1 MSHKNR
7 ASGSNRA
14 LPLSSKLP
22 TLTAAPPLKTIDD
35 IIQSRKILITCGTGG
50 VGKTTLSAAIAMRA
64 ALLGRKVVVITIDPA
79 KRLAN
84 SLGLHVLDDQP
95 TDLTP
100 QVRAM
105 LKHVNEKKTVKKPVE
120 KTEEKTPEK
129 ITAAPPPPFTGSLV
143 AIVPDTRKTFENFV
157 TELSPNQAVADR
169 VMNNPIFQI
178 FAKEFSGTNEYMA
191 LERLLSIYKSGDYD
205 FIVLDTPPSR
215 NTLAFLDAPRL
226 LAQFF
231 EEKIIRWLI
240 LPANKILATGV
251 KKALG
256 ILERLTGAGFMT
268 HLFDFASSLFQVQVN
283 FTASLKKITALLE
296 SREVGFMMVTTPTLD
311 AIDEAKHFIDSVH
324 EHRFTF
330 DGVILNRTL
339 GYLDTRAPKSGETG
353 YENAF
358 EVIRD
363 LQAREQRV
371 LENLIRTEIPICAK
385 LPELARDVHSLE
397 DLFYVAMA
405 LDANHAGSNP

>member
-1 MSHKNR
+1 MSEIK
-7 ASGSNRA
+7 SI
-14 LPLSSKLP
+14 SK
-22 TLTAAPPLKTIDD
+22 KIDA
-35 IIQSRKILITCGTGG
+35 IIMSRKILITCGTGG

-64 ALLGRKVVVITIDPA
+64 ALLGKKVVVITIDPA

-84 SLGLHVLDDQP
+84 SLGLHVLDDEP

-100 QVRAM
+100 QVKAVVDKVRISAD
-105 LKHVNEKKTVKKPVE
+105 KSASEIPIE
-120 KTEEKTPEK
+120 
-129 ITAAPPPPFTGSLV
+129 FTGSLV

-157 TELSPNQAVADR
+157 TELSPNQGVADR

-215 NTLAFLDAPRL
+215 NTLAFLEAPSL

-240 LPANKILATGV
+240 LPANKILASGV

-268 HLFDFASSLFQVQVN
+268 NLFDFASSLFQVQVN
-283 FTASLKKITALLE
+283 FTASLRKITLLLE
-296 SREVGFMMVTTPTLD
+296 SPEVGFMMVTTPTVD

-324 EHRFTF
+324 EHKFSF

-339 GYLDTRAPKSGETG
+339 GYLDSKTSVAEYGD
-353 YENAF
+353 AF

-363 LQAREQRV
+363 LQAREHRV
-371 LENLIRTEIPICAK
+371 LDNLKRTEIPICAK

-405 LDANHAGSNP
+405 LNTNDSASKH

>member
-1 MSHKNR
+1 MSELK
-7 ASGSNRA
+7 
-14 LPLSSKLP
+14 P
-22 TLTAAPPLKTIDD
+22 TLKNIDD
-35 IIQSRKILITCGTGG
+35 IIKSRKILITCGTGG

-64 ALLGRKVVVITIDPA
+64 ALLGKKVVVITIDPA

-100 QVRAM
+100 QIKAVVD
-105 LKHVNEKKTVKKPVE
+105 KVN
-120 KTEEKTPEK
+120 
-129 ITAAPPPPFTGSLV
+129 AAANVLSPSAEFPAAFTGSLV

-157 TELSPNQAVADR
+157 TELAPNQAVADR

-191 LERLLSIYKSGDYD
+191 LERLLSIYKSSAYD

-231 EEKIIRWLI
+231 DEKIIRWLI
-240 LPANKILATGV
+240 LPANKILAAGV

-268 HLFDFASSLFQVQVN
+268 NLFDFASSLFEVQVN
-283 FTASLKKITALLE
+283 FTASLKKITLLLE
-296 SREVGFMMVTTPTLD
+296 SPEVGFMMVTTPTMD
-311 AIDEAKHFIDSVH
+311 AIDEAKHFIASVH
-324 EHRFTF
+324 EHRFSF

-339 GYLDTRAPKSGETG
+339 GYLDSKTSVVG
-353 YENAF
+353 YESAF
-358 EVIRD
+358 EVMRD
-363 LQAREQRV
+363 LQARELRV
-371 LENLIRTEIPICAK
+371 FENLIKTEIPICAK

-405 LDANHAGSNP
+405 LNAKNPATKL

>member
-1 MSHKNR
+1 MSEVK
-7 ASGSNRA
+7 
-14 LPLSSKLP
+14 P
-22 TLTAAPPLKTIDD
+22 TQKKIDG
-35 IIQSRKILITCGTGG
+35 IIKSRKILITCGTGG

-64 ALLGRKVVVITIDPA
+64 ALLGKKVVVITIDPA

-84 SLGLHVLDDQP
+84 SLGLRVLDDRP

-100 QVRAM
+100 QLMAV
-105 LKHVNEKKTVKKPVE
+105 VNKVKTTGGYSASE
-120 KTEEKTPEK
+120 IPEN
-129 ITAAPPPPFTGSLV
+129 FTGSLV

-157 TELSPNQAVADR
+157 TELAPNPVVADR
-169 VMNNPIFQI
+169 IMGNPIFQI

-191 LERLLSIYKSGDYD
+191 LERLLSIYNSGDYD

-240 LPANKILATGV
+240 LPANKILAAGV

-256 ILERLTGAGFMT
+256 ILERPTGAGFMT
-268 HLFDFASSLFQVQVN
+268 NLFDFASSLFLVQVN
-283 FTASLKKITALLE
+283 FTASLKKITLLLE
-296 SREVGFMMVTTPTLD
+296 SPEVGFMMVTTPTMD

-324 EHRFTF
+324 EHRFSF

-339 GYLDTRAPKSGETG
+339 GYLDSKASVVG
-353 YENAF
+353 YEDAF
-358 EVIRD
+358 EAIRD
-363 LQAREQRV
+363 LQAREHRV
-371 LENLIRTEIPICAK
+371 LENLVRTEIPICAK

-405 LDANHAGSNP
+405 LNADHSASKH